1 VTQGIKQ
8 TMTIGR
14 IKKPILIIMT
24 SLTLI
29 LGTFA
34 LATQYPEA
42 EAAPAIDCPPD
53 IIGGEHTGN
62 IVAKGGSCDIEDGAI
77 INGNIRVAKGASFFC
92 ENSII
97 NGNIQARGAANVF
110 IENCV
115 VTGKV
120 SALNLTNTFFMDGS
134 TINGDLTLRGN
145 TSITLFDST
154 ITDKS
159 VCARNTNSAGSSMTY
174 SNNNGCPG

>member
-1 VTQGIKQ
+1 
-8 TMTIGR
+8 MTIGR

-34 LATQYPEA
+34 LVLPYQQV
-42 EAAPAIDCPPD
+42 EAAAPLPCPPD
-53 IIGGEHTGN
+53 ITDGSTVNRN
-62 IVAKGGSCDIEDGAI
+62 IVVKSGDSCTISNSST

-92 ENSII
+92 ENSTI

-120 SALNLTNTFFMDGS
+120 SALNLTDTFFMFRS